1 MWSSHLWATKWLE
14 TLAGLTSSVCTDE
27 RWWPGSG
34 NLTSLLERLRKAWP
48 GHRPLLQMRK

>member
-1 MWSSHLWATKWLE
+1 MWSSHLWATKWPE